1 MKVETLGVLDERT
14 EVERRVALVPDT
26 VRRFSRDGI
35 EVMVES
41 GAGEGAWY
49 PNQAYLEAGATVAT
63 RRQVLDRADVITMV
77 SRPRADDIPRLRPGQ
92 AVIGMLAPESD
103 PELVS
108 ALAGRGVVAI
118 SLDRVPRTV
127 SRAQSLDVLTSQ
139 ASVAGY
145 KAVLLAADA
154 FARYFPMLITA
165 AGTSRPATLLV
176 LGAGV
181 AGLSAIGTARRLG
194 AVVTA
199 YDIRSET
206 RADIESLGA
215 KFLRLDTEIEGE
227 GAGGYARQLTASERV
242 AQQAELEEKL
252 TGFDIIVATAQVPG
266 RKPPVLV
273 TKAALARMRRGAV
286 VIDMAASDLGG
297 NVEGSSPGT
306 RAVTSGGVTVV
317 GASDLPSAVPTAAS
331 DALSHNLA
339 AAVAL
344 FVSDGEFRIDPADE
358 VQTAIVVAGP
368 DGLITSNPG
377 GAGGAHKEDVNERI
391 AAV

>member
-1 MKVETLGVLDERT
+1 MKVKTLGVLDERT

-26 VRRFSRDGI
+26 VRRLCRDGMAVI
-35 EVMVES
+35 VES

-49 PNQAYLEAGATVAT
+49 PNQSYLEAGATIGS
-63 RRQVLDRADVITMV
+63 RRQVLERADVIPMV
-77 SRPRADDIPRLRPGQ
+77 SRPRGEDVSRLRAGQ
-92 AVIGMLAPESD
+92 AVIGMLD
-103 PELVS
+103 PEGDPQLVS
-108 ALAGRGVVAI
+108 ALAGRGVLAV

-127 SRAQSLDVLTSQ
+127 SRAQSMDVLTSQ

-154 FARYFPMLITA
+154 FGRYFPMLITA
-165 AGTSRPATLLV
+165 AGTSRPASLLV

-194 AVVTA
+194 AVVTG
-199 YDIRSET
+199 YDIRPET
-206 RADIESLGA
+206 RAEVESLGA
-215 KFLRLDTEIEGE
+215 KFLRLATDIAGE
-227 GAGGYARQLTASERV
+227 GAGGYARELSASERA

-252 TGFDIIVATAQVPG
+252 AGFDIIVATAQVPG

-286 VIDMAASDLGG
+286 VIDMAASELGG

-306 RAVTSGGVTVV
+306 STVTSGGVTVV

-331 DALSHNLA
+331 DALSQNMA
-339 AAVAL
+339 ATIAL
-344 FVSDGEFRIDPADE
+344 FVHEGEFRVDTADE
-358 VQTAIVVAGP
+358 VQTAIVVAGQ
-368 DGLITSNPG
+368 DGLTASEGRGPG
-377 GAGGAHKEDVNERI
+377 GAPKEGVNERI
-391 AAV
+391 AAI